1 MFVRP
6 CVYTGGLER
15 EMRIGDGFAA
25 NPLIT
30 TVTTAGDLT
39 LSVAAVLGG
48 IAQFTGAAGAVAYT
62 LPTAADLIAAMPDM
76 DIGDSYM
83 FVLMN
88 TAAQIATITTGANI
102 TLSGNAVTVN
112 ASRAFIVLTKT
123 SSTTMNA
130 VIL

>member
-6 CVYTGGLER
+6 TVFQTGLQR
-15 EMRIGDGFAA
+15 PARIGDGFMA

-30 TVTTAGDLT
+30 TIATAGSLT
-39 LSVAAVLGG
+39 MPVAGVLGG
-48 IAQFTGAAGAVAYT
+48 ILQYTGAAGAVAYT
-62 LPTAADLIAAMPDM
+62 LPLAADLIAAMPDM

-83 FVLMN
+83 FVMVN
-88 TAAQIATITTGANI
+88 TAAQNATITTNTGI
-102 TLSGNAVTVN
+102 TLSGNSAVVN

-130 VIL
+130 VVL